1 MANKVLYKTKSG
13 DDALTNSN
21 RSKERFDNENT
32 IAQNSDKRSKV
43 FSLEDEGQF
52 AADFQRQHHLNRW
65 GQGTKVLHA
74 YCMFGCICV
83 ISKIYSCLCI
93 FTYILFSAGRHRNSH
108 SRYPEREIERYEH
121 NLPIRRRTSMFGQVI
136 RWAVP
141 HTHFK
146 ISFYK

>member
-21 RSKERFDNENT
+21 RSKERFDTENT

-65 GQGTKVLHA
+65 GQGIEVLNA
-74 YCMFGCICV
+74 YCMFECTCYI
-83 ISKIYSCLCI
+83 KDIYVFIYLRVYFI
-93 FTYILFSAGRHRNSH
+93 F
-108 SRYPEREIERYEH
+108 
-121 NLPIRRRTSMFGQVI
+121 
-136 RWAVP
+136 RWQ
-141 HTHFK
+141 TQK
-146 ISFYK
+146 

>member
-21 RSKERFDNENT
+21 RSKERFDTENT

-65 GQGTKVLHA
+65 GQGIEVLNA
-74 YCMFGCICV
+74 YCQFEFTCYI
-83 ISKIYSCLCI
+83 KDIYVFIYLRVYFI
-93 FTYILFSAGRHRNSH
+93 F
-108 SRYPEREIERYEH
+108 
-121 NLPIRRRTSMFGQVI
+121 
-136 RWAVP
+136 RWQ
-141 HTHFK
+141 TQK
-146 ISFYK
+146 

>member
-65 GQGTKVLHA
+65 GQGIEVLNA
-74 YCMFGCICV
+74 YCMFECTCYI
-83 ISKIYSCLCI
+83 KIYSCLHI

-108 SRYPEREIERYEH
+108 SRYPEREIERYGD
-121 NLPIRRRTSMFGQVI
+121 NVPIRRRASMFGQVI
-136 RWAVP
+136 R
-141 HTHFK
+141 
-146 ISFYK
+146 

>member
-13 DDALTNSN
+13 DDVLTNSN
-21 RSKERFDNENT
+21 RSKEIFDTENT
-32 IAQNSDKRSKV
+32 IAQNTDKRNKV

-74 YCMFGCICV
+74 YCMFECKCV
-83 ISKIYSCLCI
+83 YISKICSCLCI
-93 FTYILFSAGRHRNSH
+93 FTYILFSAGRHRSSH

-136 RWAVP
+136 RWAGKP
-141 HTHFK
+141 T
-146 ISFYK
+146 

>member
-21 RSKERFDNENT
+21 RSKERFDTENT

-65 GQGTKVLHA
+65 GQGIEVLNA
-74 YCMFGCICV
+74 YCMFQCTCFYIKDIFV
-83 ISKIYSCLCI
+83 FIYLRVYFI
-93 FTYILFSAGRHRNSH
+93 FSWKT
-108 SRYPEREIERYEH
+108 
-121 NLPIRRRTSMFGQVI
+121 Q
-136 RWAVP
+136 
-141 HTHFK
+141 K
-146 ISFYK
+146 

>member
-21 RSKERFDNENT
+21 RSKERFDTENT

-65 GQGTKVLHA
+65 GQGIEVLNA
-74 YCMFGCICV
+74 YCMFECTCFYQRYIRV
-83 ISKIYSCLCI
+83 YISSRI
-93 FTYILFSAGRHRNSH
+93 FHFQVADT
-108 SRYPEREIERYEH
+108 EI
-121 NLPIRRRTSMFGQVI
+121 VI
-136 RWAVP
+136 RDTQNEKLSDM
-141 HTHFK
+141 HTIFL
-146 ISFYK
+146 SEDAPQCLDR

>member
-65 GQGTKVLHA
+65 GQGIEVLNA
-74 YCMFGCICV
+74 YCMFECTCFYYQKYIHV
-83 ISKIYSCLCI
+83 YISSRI
-93 FTYILFSAGRHRNSH
+93 FYFQLEDT
-108 SRYPEREIERYEH
+108 EI
-121 NLPIRRRTSMFGQVI
+121 VI
-136 RWAVP
+136 RDTQNEKLSDMGTMFLSEDAP
-141 HTHFK
+141 QCLGR
-146 ISFYK
+146 

>member
-65 GQGTKVLHA
+65 GQGIEVLNA
-74 YCMFGCICV
+74 YCMFECTCLYQKYIHV
-83 ISKIYSCLCI
+83 YISSRI
-93 FTYILFSAGRHRNSH
+93 FYFQLEDT
-108 SRYPEREIERYEH
+108 EV
-121 NLPIRRRTSMFGQVI
+121 VI
-136 RWAVP
+136 RDTQNEKLSDMGTMFLSEDAP
-141 HTHFK
+141 QCLGR
-146 ISFYK
+146 

>member
-65 GQGTKVLHA
+65 GQGIEVLNA
-74 YCMFGCICV
+74 YCMFECTCFYIKN
-83 ISKIYSCLCI
+83 IFM
-93 FTYILFSAGRHRNSH
+93 FTYLHVYSIFS
-108 SRYPEREIERYEH
+108 
-121 NLPIRRRTSMFGQVI
+121 
-136 RWAVP
+136 W
-141 HTHFK
+141 K
-146 ISFYK
+146 IQK

>member
-65 GQGTKVLHA
+65 GQGIEVLNA
-74 YCMFGCICV
+74 YCMFECTCFYNIKN
-83 ISKIYSCLCI
+83 IFM
-93 FTYILFSAGRHRNSH
+93 FTYLHVYSIFSWK
-108 SRYPEREIERYEH
+108 
-121 NLPIRRRTSMFGQVI
+121 TQ
-136 RWAVP
+136 
-141 HTHFK
+141 K
-146 ISFYK
+146 

>member
-21 RSKERFDNENT
+21 RSKEIFDTENT
-32 IAQNSDKRSKV
+32 IAQNTDKRNKV

-74 YCMFGCICV
+74 YCMFECKCV
-83 ISKIYSCLCI
+83 YYQRYVRVYVSSRI
-93 FTYILFSAGRHRNSH
+93 FYFQLEDT
-108 SRYPEREIERYEH
+108 EV
-121 NLPIRRRTSMFGQVI
+121 VI
-136 RWAVP
+136 RDTQNEKLSDMSTIFLSEDAP
-141 HTHFK
+141 QCLDR
-146 ISFYK
+146 

>member
-65 GQGTKVLHA
+65 GQGIEVLNA
-74 YCMFGCICV
+74 YCMFECTCFYYIKN
-83 ISKIYSCLCI
+83 IFM
-93 FTYILFSAGRHRNSH
+93 FTYLHVYSIFSWK
-108 SRYPEREIERYEH
+108 
-121 NLPIRRRTSMFGQVI
+121 TQ
-136 RWAVP
+136 
-141 HTHFK
+141 K
-146 ISFYK
+146 